1 MNNSC
6 RSAGEAAS
14 TPTSGAS
21 RCNSH
26 CRSGSSG
33 ETAASSFA
41 AATSAES
48 DSRIPASALTI
59 SPNAQNVIP
68 SP

>member
-21 RCNSH
+21 LCNNH
-26 CRSGSSG
+26 WRSGSSG
-33 ETAASSFA
+33 ETAVSSFD

-48 DSRIPASALTI
+48 DSRMPASAFTI
-59 SPNAQNVIP
+59 SPRAQNVIP

>member
-1 MNNSC
+1 VNSSW

-21 RCNSH
+21 LWISH
-26 CRSGSSG
+26 CRSDSSG
-33 ETAASSFA
+33 ETAVSSFA

-48 DSRIPASALTI
+48 DSRMPASALMI
-59 SPNAQNVIP
+59 SPSAQKVMP

>member
-6 RSAGEAAS
+6 RSAGDAAS
-14 TPTSGAS
+14 TPTSGPS
-21 RCNSH
+21 RCSSH

-48 DSRIPASALTI
+48 DSRMPASALTI